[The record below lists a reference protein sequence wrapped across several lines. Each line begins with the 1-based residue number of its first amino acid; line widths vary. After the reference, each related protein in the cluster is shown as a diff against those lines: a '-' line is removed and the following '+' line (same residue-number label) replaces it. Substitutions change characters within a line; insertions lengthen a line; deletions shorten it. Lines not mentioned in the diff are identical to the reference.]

1 MRKNINPVTAV
12 IAVVIVV
19 LLIVA
24 VWWRL
29 EPHQKLNAGG
39 IPPMSAAQKQGFE
52 AMQKLAPGAGGVPGG
67 AGPTGPAGMRAM
79 QQLYP
84 GAHTGG
90 AGR

>member
-1 MRKNINPVTAV
+1 MQKNVNPVTAV
-12 IAVVIVV
+12 IAAVIVV
-19 LLIVA
+19 VLIGL

-29 EPHQKLNAGG
+29 QPHQAPATG

-79 QQLYP
+79 QQLYQGGGTNAP
-84 GAHTGG
+84 G
-90 AGR
+90 R